1 VTLRGSDVSRY
12 QSAAQVAAACQW
24 SAFVFVKATQGAAST
39 DPDHDAHVATI
50 RGAGSLVGHY
60 HFASDVT
67 QALAESEHFLSVAQ
81 SVPGDALALDLEAT
95 NGTWIERAT
104 YAAAWLDMVRAAT
117 GARPLLYVNGYWL
130 SGIMGTAP
138 ATQRIILASYP
149 LWIATAGKPAGQP
162 GINGWTMHQYS
173 TGGGIDHDIL
183 ADGVAWGSFAVPPVL
198 PPMPT
203 PTPEDDDDMWLVR
216 ATGTLDVYKS
226 NGTYKMLLTNTE
238 WHRLGSPQVA
248 DIAATHPLMA
258 CSTI

>member
-1 VTLRGSDVSRY
+1 VIRGSDVSRY

-24 SAFVFVKATQGAAST
+24 SAFVFVKATQGVAGS

-50 RGAGSLVGHY
+50 RGAHRLVGHY

-67 QALAESEHFLSVAQ
+67 QVLAESEHFLSVAK

-95 NGTWIERAT
+95 NGTWPEIVA
-104 YAAAWLDMVRAAT
+104 YAVAWLGLVRNRT
-117 GARPLLYVNGYWL
+117 RARPLLYLNENWF
-130 SGIMGTAP
+130 SHIMAV
-138 ATQRIILASYP
+138 ATPVQRTILASYP
-149 LWIATAGKPAGQP
+149 LWIATAGKAAGQP

-173 TGGGIDHDIL
+173 TGGGIDHDVL
-183 ADGVAWGSFAVPPVL
+183 ADGVAWGDFAVPPVL

-216 ATGTLDVYKS
+216 ATGTLDIYKS

-258 CSTI
+258 CPTI